1 MNDRTAALRALLKKR
16 RLTIA
21 LLADAAGVGYQHLSE
36 VLAGRYPGPRT
47 WKRVCRWTTP
57 EEQRLIVELWGPVFG
72 EDWVDETTEADA
84 LTL

>member
-1 MNDRTAALRALLKKR
+1 MNDRTAALRAVLKKR

-21 LLADAAGVGYQHLSE
+21 LLAEAAGVGYQHLSE
-36 VLAGRYPGPRT
+36 VLAGRYSGPRT
-47 WKRVCRWTTP
+47 WKRVHRWTTP

-72 EDWVDETTEADA
+72 EDWVDETAEADA